1 MSGHSHAKTIKHQ
14 KEITDQKRGQIF
26 SKMARLISVATKEGG
41 PNPETNARLR
51 LAIEEA
57 RYSNM
62 PKENIER
69 AIKRGS
75 GETEG
80 ATLENVT
87 YEAYGPGG
95 IAVLIE
101 GITDNKNRALAEVKK
116 ALGQHGGKMVGEG
129 GIKWMFERKGY
140 LSLALNA
147 QPQGFQNKEKLELL
161 AIESGAEDIYWR
173 GDDLDVYTEVEELEK
188 VKRAL
193 EEKEI
198 KIDIQ
203 SLDWKPKEMV
213 VVGEKENEDCKKLF
227 EELDELDS
235 VQEIYSNLKI

>member
-26 SKMARLISVATKEGG
+26 SKVARLISVATKEGG
-41 PNPETNARLR
+41 PNPDTNTRLR
-51 LAIEEA
+51 MAIEEA
-57 RYSNM
+57 RACNM
-62 PKENIER
+62 PKENVER

-80 ATLENVT
+80 AVLENVA

-101 GITDNKNRALAEVKK
+101 GITDNTNRALAEVKK
-116 ALGQHGGKMVGEG
+116 VLGQHSGKMVGEG
-129 GIKWMFERKGY
+129 GIKWLFERKGY
-140 LSLALNA
+140 ISLNLKS
-147 QPQGFQNKEKLELL
+147 QPQDIQDREKLELL
-161 AIESGAEDIYWR
+161 VIESGAEDICWR
-173 GDDLDVYTEVEELEK
+173 EDELDVYTKLEDLEK

-193 EEKEI
+193 EEKGV
-198 KIDIQ
+198 KIEFQ
-203 SLDWKPKEMV
+203 SLDWKPKELV
-213 VVGEKENEDCKKLF
+213 SVGEKEKEDCKKLF

-235 VQEIYSNLKI
+235 VQEIYSNLKT